1 MIIACDSPVRSR
13 LFSSCPK
20 AQRVFG
26 SLDLVR
32 LVLAPHGRDEG
43 TLDRL
48 GRLIGNQHH
57 SSRYGAR
64 ACMERIRVLI
74 ADDHED
80 FLEGIRDLLEP
91 EFAVVGTAGDG
102 QALLA
107 AVENLK
113 PDVVITDIS
122 MPQMSGIEAARI
134 IMQKYPG
141 IRIILIT
148 MHNNPVLVR
157 QGLIAG
163 VQGYVLK
170 LKAVQELP
178 LAIHQVLQG
187 TPYISPQVKV

>member
-1 MIIACDSPVRSR
+1 
-13 LFSSCPK
+13 
-20 AQRVFG
+20 
-26 SLDLVR
+26 
-32 LVLAPHGRDEG
+32 
-43 TLDRL
+43 
-48 GRLIGNQHH
+48 
-57 SSRYGAR
+57 
-64 ACMERIRVLI
+64 MERVRVLI

-102 QALLA
+102 QALLS

-148 MHNNPVLVR
+148 MYNNPVLVR
-157 QGLIAG
+157 QSLIAG

-187 TPYISPQVKV
+187 TPYISPLVKV

>member
-1 MIIACDSPVRSR
+1 
-13 LFSSCPK
+13 
-20 AQRVFG
+20 
-26 SLDLVR
+26 
-32 LVLAPHGRDEG
+32 
-43 TLDRL
+43 
-48 GRLIGNQHH
+48 
-57 SSRYGAR
+57 
-64 ACMERIRVLI
+64 MERVRVLI

-102 QALLA
+102 QALLS

-122 MPQMSGIEAARI
+122 MPQMSGIEAAKI

-148 MHNNPVLVR
+148 MHNNPVLAR

-178 LAIHQVLQG
+178 LAIRQVLQG
-187 TPYISPQVKV
+187 TPYISPLVKV